1 MEKLDFLCI
10 SGGDVR
16 WYSYYRKQCDRF
28 KNKTKIGISL
38 YITKIIESIVSIS
51 LYIAK
56 KIESMISKRHL
67 YIADQ
72 SSSIHDT

>member
-16 WYSYYRKQCDRF
+16 WYSYYRKQCDGF
-28 KNKTKIGISL
+28 KNKTKIGIS
-38 YITKIIESIVSIS
+38 KIIESMVSIS

-56 KIESMISKRHL
+56 VIESVVRH
-67 YIADQ
+67 
-72 SSSIHDT
+72 